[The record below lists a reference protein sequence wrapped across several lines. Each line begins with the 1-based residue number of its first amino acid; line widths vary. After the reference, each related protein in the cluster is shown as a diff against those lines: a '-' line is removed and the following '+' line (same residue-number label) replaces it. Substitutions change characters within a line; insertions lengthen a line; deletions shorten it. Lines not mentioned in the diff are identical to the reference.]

1 MKFIN
6 TPSKIRTSS
15 SRKKSTAMRIQKRVR
30 GNQTHRRQQKQKK
43 IRTIRNKFNKYK
55 NVRSYKKKIVGG
67 GPRLVTAADRAKQ
80 SAKAE
85 ERRLIEEER
94 ARKRA
99 MAEAALK
106 IKEEEAAAALAALDE
121 ARDALTRAEVEA
133 EAEVWREME
142 AEASF
147 NKNKEETAES
157 DAEEVTKDEDLE
169 YKDIFTLFKYT
180 FLPKTETLNK
190 VAKHMYKKFN
200 NYKDQAYA
208 TKKLLEF
215 KDFLY
220 LCYFFKVF
228 FDRENKIVTV
238 LLTEFKEAY
247 IKKQTSTYFKE
258 FFSNFYS
265 ANKLTIEGLTLD
277 KDEFAD
283 RLQLRLK
290 LLDSD
295 TLDSDTL
302 EGDTLDSDTLD
313 SDTLDG
319 DTDDFY
325 NLFTEIRSEFDG
337 LKKSFED
344 LLAHYY

>member
-1 MKFIN
+1 
-6 TPSKIRTSS
+6 
-15 SRKKSTAMRIQKRVR
+15 MRIQNRVR

-85 ERRLIEEER
+85 EHERQRLIAEER
-94 ARKRA
+94 IAQKK
-99 MAEAALK
+99 AALK
-106 IKEEEAAAALAALDE
+106 IKEEEAEIALAALDE
-121 ARDALTRAEVEA
+121 APDALTRAEMED
-133 EAEVWREME
+133 EAEVWRKME

-157 DAEEVTKDEDLE
+157 DAEEVTEDEDLE
-169 YKDIFTLFKYT
+169 YKDIFTLFKYI
-180 FLPKTETLNK
+180 FLPETKTLNK
-190 VAKHMYKKFN
+190 VAKHMYKN
-200 NYKDQAYA
+200 QAYA

-228 FDRENKIVTV
+228 FDRENKIATV

-258 FFSNFYS
+258 FFSNFYG

-313 SDTLDG
+313 SDTLDSDTLDS

-344 LLAHYY
+344 LLARYY